1 MEKQIYAL
9 TLDGVI
15 LYVGQTN
22 GTIKARLLKHR
33 SNARTG
39 GNQNPKLYS
48 HMRSNGPDRYEAI
61 HLETVDYFAADARE
75 RFWIEKYDTKNNG
88 LNITK
93 GGISPGGDEHYL
105 YGKRPADHIIAAS
118 VAARLGKP
126 LSAEHRAKI
135 AAGNRGKK
143 NFTIMKKV
151 ICLETGKIFDSVT
164 DAAASCGGAKTNISL
179 ICRNNKGRVKGL
191 TFRFYEEGK
200 DANRRKLE

>member
-22 GTIKARLLKHR
+22 GSIKDRLLKHR

-39 GNQNPKLYS
+39 GNQNPKLYA
-48 HMRSNGPDRYEAI
+48 HMRANGPDRYETI
-61 HLETVDYFAADARE
+61 HLETVEYFSADERE
-75 RFWIEKYDTKNNG
+75 RFWIARYQTRDRG

-93 GGISPGGDEHYL
+93 GGISPSGEEHYM

-118 VAARLGKP
+118 VAARTGRA

-143 NFTIMKKV
+143 NPSIAKRV
-151 ICLETGKIFDSVT
+151 ICLETGEVFYSMME
-164 DAAASCGGAKTNISL
+164 AAKSCGGQHANVSKS
-179 ICRNNKGRVKGL
+179 CRTNKGKVKGL

-200 DANRRKLE
+200 DANKRNLE